1 MFTKFLNVFEYIQIL
16 SKVLPENDLYHI
28 QHFMYVLGT
37 IFIYFI
43 ILAII
48 FVLFLV
54 FQETQQKDEKKEE
67 VNEEPIKE
75 TVEEVAPEPE
85 PERSVTRDLEDSI
98 SHQKSHQNQILKY
111 LTEKFGGNVHTKHV
125 VEITVSSIWSGP
137 VENIVKEDDNKW
149 FGTYNE
155 PDSWIKFDFKERKVL
170 LDRYT
175 LKTVND
181 PKGSVHL
188 KNWVLEVSD
197 DDNNFTEIDK
207 HKNCRLLNGPLR
219 TKTFEVSHSTPA
231 RFVRLRQIGE
241 NWHGN
246 NYLLLNQIEFSGFV
260 CE

>member
-1 MFTKFLNVFEYIQIL
+1 
-16 SKVLPENDLYHI
+16 
-28 QHFMYVLGT
+28 MYVLGS

-75 TVEEVAPEPE
+75 TAEEVAPEPE

-98 SHQKSHQNQILKY
+98 SHQKSHQNHIFKY
-111 LTEKFGGNVHTKHV
+111 LSEKFEGNVHTKNV
-125 VEITVSSIWSGP
+125 VEITASSIGIFSGP
-137 VENIVKEDDNKW
+137 VENIVEEDDDKVFW
-149 FGTYNE
+149 TDDE

-175 LKTVND
+175 LKTFIGNE
-181 PKGSVHL
+181 GCSHL

-197 DDNNFTEIDK
+197 DDNNFTEIDQ
-207 HKNCRLLNGPLR
+207 HKNCDLLNGRLR
-219 TKTFEVSHSTPA
+219 TATFEVSHSTPA
-231 RFVRLRQIGE
+231 RFVRLRQTGE
-241 NWHGN
+241 NWNGDN
-246 NYLLLNQIEFSGFV
+246 ILFLNQIEFSGFI